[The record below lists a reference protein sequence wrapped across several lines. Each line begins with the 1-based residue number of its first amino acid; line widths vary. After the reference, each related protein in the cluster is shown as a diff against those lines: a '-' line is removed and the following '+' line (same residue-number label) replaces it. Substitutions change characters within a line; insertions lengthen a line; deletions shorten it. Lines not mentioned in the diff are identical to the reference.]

1 MDYYCGVQVL
11 HQPFSGP
18 PETIPEVRPEE
29 SSDSSVHSDN
39 TLSSI
44 VVGVGVTSPQNTTMP
59 DEHTGSLL
67 LDTNVTGFTTLDSL
81 ITPSNPSN
89 EVANKISAPTFGGK
103 DGNKR
108 STGPTHINMSELT
121 VENRDRLL
129 SLIPRDPQT
138 GTVLSAGSIVHELG
152 TCRPCVFAGNAERP
166 CVYGMECLFCHFHHD
181 IRKRSRLNR
190 KQREEARKM
199 RETQNSIG
207 FSLGSPLLGDDASAE
222 EIYTSLV
229 GHAHAVELQKIT
241 LDHLLDGG
249 DGNSDTTIPSF
260 YTSSI
265 PSRTIHQYN
274 NTTMS

>member
-1 MDYYCGVQVL
+1 
-11 HQPFSGP
+11 
-18 PETIPEVRPEE
+18 
-29 SSDSSVHSDN
+29 
-39 TLSSI
+39 
-44 VVGVGVTSPQNTTMP
+44 
-59 DEHTGSLL
+59 
-67 LDTNVTGFTTLDSL
+67 
-81 ITPSNPSN
+81 
-89 EVANKISAPTFGGK
+89 
-103 DGNKR
+103 
-108 STGPTHINMSELT
+108 
-121 VENRDRLL
+121 
-129 SLIPRDPQT
+129 
-138 GTVLSAGSIVHELG
+138 
-152 TCRPCVFAGNAERP
+152 
-166 CVYGMECLFCHFHHD
+166 
-181 IRKRSRLNR
+181 
-190 KQREEARKM
+190 M